1 MEKLSHFYIVADEF
15 GLLLSTVDNE
25 ALLNNKA
32 VLVERILVANMKYFS
47 DTFNGIVPCNIQH
60 TYSKEMIQ
68 NPLWYIIKLK
78 NQEKPLT

>member
-15 GLLLSTVDNE
+15 GLLPSTVDNE

-47 DTFNGIVPCNIQH
+47 DTFNGIVPCH
-60 TYSKEMIQ
+60 TYSGE
-68 NPLWYIIKLK
+68 II
-78 NQEKPLT
+78 